1 MDKPGLKP
9 VGWVGSS
16 RKDLKSFPGE
26 VQDEIGDAL
35 QEAQYGRKPRSA
47 KPLAGFGGAGVLEI
61 VEDFDGN
68 AYRAVYTV
76 RFAEVIYVLHAF
88 QKKSRHGIQTPKSDR
103 DLVRSRLM
111 AAERAYQEWLAA
123 RQEA

>member
-1 MDKPGLKP
+1 M
-9 VGWVGSS
+9 
-16 RKDLKSFPGE
+16 
-26 VQDEIGDAL
+26 
-35 QEAQYGRKPRSA
+35 AQYGRKPRST
-47 KPLAGFGGAGVLEI
+47 KPLTGFGGAGVLEI

-76 RFAEVIYVLHAF
+76 RFVKVIYVLHAF
-88 QKKSRHGIQTPKSDR
+88 QKKSRHGIQTSKSDM

-123 RQEA
+123 RREA